1 MSVIKK
7 CDVENYLAAR
17 RRGKSGLYLRTS
29 PGKAKIEVHAK
40 ANDKAIFLSKVE
52 PGGAHP
58 NPAHSAYRSSNQPV
72 SIGSEDLPIVIAS
85 DSGEVVVPARS
96 KSAQA

>member
-29 PGKAKIEVHAK
+29 PGKAKIEVNAK
-40 ANDKAIFLSKVE
+40 AKDKAIPLSKVE
-52 PGGAHP
+52 PGGADP
-58 NPAHSAYRSSNQPV
+58 NPAHSAYRSSKQPV
-72 SIGSEDLPIVIAS
+72 SIGSEDLPTVIAS
-85 DSGEVVVPARS
+85 DSSRVVVHAIS